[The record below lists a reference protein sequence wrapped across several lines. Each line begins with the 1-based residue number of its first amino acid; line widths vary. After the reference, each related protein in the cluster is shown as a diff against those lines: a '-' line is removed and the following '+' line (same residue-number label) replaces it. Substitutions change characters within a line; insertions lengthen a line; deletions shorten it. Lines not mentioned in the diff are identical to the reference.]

1 MTMLAVR
8 PTMVYNILRYC
19 TGSNLWTNWSQE
31 LGDIE
36 ICVALCMSVGA
47 GRGNFPDPPRTTSS
61 NGVPA
66 AERRQPSQGW
76 SGGGQTQCASATAP
90 STHRGKQTDATR
102 AGTRALTHTAFGLP
116 PLLPADRPV
125 KVAIR

>member
-47 GRGNFPDPPRTTSS
+47 GRGNFPDPQLLHCAHHTL
-61 NGVPA
+61 VP
-66 AERRQPSQGW
+66 
-76 SGGGQTQCASATAP
+76 
-90 STHRGKQTDATR
+90 KQQR
-102 AGTRALTHTAFGLP
+102 
-116 PLLPADRPV
+116 
-125 KVAIR
+125 K